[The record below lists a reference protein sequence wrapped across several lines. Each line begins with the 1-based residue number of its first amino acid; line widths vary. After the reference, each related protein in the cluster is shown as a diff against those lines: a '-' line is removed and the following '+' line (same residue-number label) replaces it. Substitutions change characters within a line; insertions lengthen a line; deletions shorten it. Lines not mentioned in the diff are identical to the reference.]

1 MLHKEFWGL
10 LFLGFVVWIFMASDG
25 QARIAR
31 TCRPMLWSG
40 NIAVSLTAFAS
51 PATAETVQKWSN
63 KLDYGCRY
71 TVWRLIY
78 QDDYNKYIQ
87 SEQGSVT
94 GTTSVTEPAQH
105 LNTTTAPPAAAP
117 VSPAAPAPS
126 QQPGG
131 VTPVAVAPVS

>member
-78 QDDYNKYIQ
+78 QDDYNKYLQ
-87 SEQGSVT
+87 SEQGSATATPAVT
-94 GTTSVTEPAQH
+94 APAQH
-105 LNTTTAPPAAAP
+105 LAPTSAPAEGAP
-117 VSPAAPAPS
+117 VSPAAPT
-126 QQPGG
+126 PGKPG
-131 VTPVAVAPVS
+131 EVTPAAVAPVS